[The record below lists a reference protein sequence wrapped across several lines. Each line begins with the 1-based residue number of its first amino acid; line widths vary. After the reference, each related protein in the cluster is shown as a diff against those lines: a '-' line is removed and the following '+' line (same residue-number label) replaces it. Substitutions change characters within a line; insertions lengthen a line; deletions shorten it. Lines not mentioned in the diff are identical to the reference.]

1 MENNY
6 CGMYKTSASKFIPH
20 DIHIKL
26 HIELIFFLYKLNIRE
41 LIIYCS
47 QSNKQKLG
55 HRVFKFNNLARFQSC
70 ISLPLQCVASF
81 RIQISAIVRI
91 FIYLHYVTK

>member
-26 HIELIFFLYKLNIRE
+26 DIELIFFLYKLDIRDD
-41 LIIYCS
+41 
-47 QSNKQKLG
+47 
-55 HRVFKFNNLARFQSC
+55 FNLVYHYPCNVLHHFE
-70 ISLPLQCVASF
+70 F
-81 RIQISAIVRI
+81 RYQQ
-91 FIYLHYVTK
+91 L

>member
-55 HRVFKFNNLARFQSC
+55 HRVFKLHDFNLVYHYPCNVLHHFE
-70 ISLPLQCVASF
+70 F
-81 RIQISAIVRI
+81 RYQQ
-91 FIYLHYVTK
+91 L